1 MRNIFFV
8 LFFILIGVW
17 ANIEVR
23 ESLKATDYY
32 IVSTHYIIHQ
42 LKNSGC
48 EHLST
53 ESEGK

>member
-32 IVSTHYIIHQ
+32 IASTHYIIHQ

-48 EHLST
+48 EYLST

>member
-53 ESEGK
+53 ESEE